1 MQQQKSY
8 IILNSHIVF
17 PNYNNNNNN
26 YNNNYNKHFHKFIY
40 QHFNN
45 VIFKKKHLCVKFNHI
60 NHLKNIIT
68 SIPNHIKYLIAQ
80 NIYNH
85 CIHLFKFLYNFNLY
99 IPNIHI
105 NDISIINYNKIIFN
119 NPNKISYNYNKYN
132 NQDIQAL
139 AHLITNII
147 NINNSI
153 EHIKYTPLF
162 NFINNANSNLPTSR
176 KLIFI

>member
-1 MQQQKSY
+1 MQKKKSY

-17 PNYNNNNNN
+17 SNYNNNQ
-26 YNNNYNKHFHKFIY
+26 HFHKFIY

-45 VIFKKKHLCVKFNHI
+45 VIFKNKHLCVKFNNI
-60 NHLKNIIT
+60 THLKNIIT
-68 SIPNHIKYLIAQ
+68 SIPNHIKYLISQ

-85 CIHLFKFLYNFNLY
+85 CIHLFKFLYNFKLY
-99 IPNIHI
+99 IPNIDI

-119 NPNKISYNYNKYN
+119 NPNKICYNYYN
-132 NQDIQAL
+132 SNQDIQAL
-139 AHLITNII
+139 AQLLTNII

-162 NFINNANSNLPTSR
+162 NFINNANSNLTTSR